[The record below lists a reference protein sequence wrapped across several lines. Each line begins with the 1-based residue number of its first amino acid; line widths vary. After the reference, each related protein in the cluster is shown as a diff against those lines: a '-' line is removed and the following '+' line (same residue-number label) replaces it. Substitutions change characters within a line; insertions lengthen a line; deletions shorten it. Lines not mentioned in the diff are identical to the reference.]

1 MNKPN
6 PMLLLAERYSDELT
20 AQFRTL
26 NFFAEHAGEIGRAHE
41 TYLRGMIG
49 RFLPAKCSIGTGF
62 IVSNKWSSTQ
72 QDIIIYNQQDF
83 PVLLKVG
90 DCVVV
95 DTDAVAAVLEVKT
108 RLKSKKD
115 FLDAYKKSA
124 DFYKQIRSS
133 RFVGLF
139 IWDGPSVNLALST
152 IWDYVRED
160 PLQNLHYLPNAIYI
174 RSKFLLILNQ
184 DGRRETPPFR
194 IFKISKK
201 GISEGQA
208 LLTLMT
214 EIWMGGVQGIAKW
227 PWWLEDW
234 WRKVPEFEE
243 LVPWPSDLQQVIN
256 DSLSQ

>member
-1 MNKPN
+1 
-6 PMLLLAERYSDELT
+6 MLQLAERYGDELT

-26 NFFAEHAGEIGRAHE
+26 NFFVEHAGEIGRAHE
-41 TYLRGMIG
+41 TYLRGIID
-49 RFLPAKCSIGTGF
+49 RFLPAKCATGTGF
-62 IVSNKWSSTQ
+62 IVSDTWASTQ

-83 PVLLKVG
+83 PTLFKVG

-95 DTDAVAAVLEVKT
+95 DSNAVAAVIEVKT
-108 RLKSKKD
+108 QLKSKKD
-115 FLDAYKKSA
+115 FLEAYKKSA

-139 IWDGPSVNLALST
+139 IWDGLSLKLALSA
-152 IWDYVRED
+152 IWDYVRDD
-160 PLQNLHYLPNAIYI
+160 PLINLHHLPNAIYI
-174 RSKFLLILNQ
+174 RSRYLLIRNR
-184 DGRRETPPFR
+184 DGRRGTPPFR
-194 IFKISKK
+194 LFKISKD

-234 WRKVPEFEE
+234 WHKVPEFEE
-243 LVPWPSDLQQVIN
+243 LVPWPSDLKQIIN
-256 DSLSQ
+256 DSLDQ